1 MTYQRFQ
8 AEGPE
13 VSKLCLGTSSFG
25 TGVSRENAF
34 AQMDFFFGKGGNFF
48 DSARVYADWVP
59 GGHGASEKTLG
70 AWIRERKLRDKVVI
84 STKGAHPDL
93 KTMHIPRMSPGEI
106 RSDLGESLEA
116 LGTDYID
123 VYFLHRD
130 DVSRP
135 VEEILDTL
143 EGCRK
148 EGKVLHYGCSNWTL
162 ARMEEAEK
170 TAARRGFEGF
180 ICDQIRF
187 SLGDITLAELTDK
200 TLVAM
205 DRNIYAWHEKTKKA
219 VMAYTS
225 SCNGWFSKK
234 LLGKPVSPGQ
244 EAVYNNGPNRKLLEK
259 LAAWE
264 KEFGVS
270 AAVLVSSF
278 VMSQGFPS
286 TPVASFSSIEQ
297 LAELVTAAD
306 FSFPPGALRS
316 VREIKEFIV

>member
-1 MTYQRFQ
+1 VKYQKLW

-13 VSKLCLGTSSFG
+13 VSKLCLGTGGFG
-25 TGVSRENAF
+25 TGVPGEKAF
-34 AQMDFFFGKGGNFF
+34 AQMDRFFGKGGNFF

-106 RSDLGESLEA
+106 RSDLEESLEA
-116 LGTDYID
+116 LGTGYID
-123 VYFLHRD
+123 IYFLHRD

-148 EGKVLHYGCSNWTL
+148 EGKILHYGCSNWTL

-180 ICDQIRF
+180 LCDQIWF
-187 SLGDITLAELTDK
+187 SLGDITLAEVADK
-200 TLVAM
+200 TLTAI
-205 DRNIYAWHEKTKKA
+205 DRDIYAWHEKTKKA
-219 VMAYTS
+219 LMAYTS

-234 LLGKPVSPGQ
+234 LLGKPISPGQ

-259 LAAWE
+259 LAVWE

-270 AAVLVSSF
+270 AAVLVSAF
-278 VMSQGFPS
+278 VMSQDFPS
-286 TPVASFSSIEQ
+286 TPIASFSSVEQ
-297 LAELVTAAD
+297 LDELAAATD
-306 FSFPPGALRS
+306 FSFPPEAFQA
-316 VREIKEFIV
+316 VREIKEFVV